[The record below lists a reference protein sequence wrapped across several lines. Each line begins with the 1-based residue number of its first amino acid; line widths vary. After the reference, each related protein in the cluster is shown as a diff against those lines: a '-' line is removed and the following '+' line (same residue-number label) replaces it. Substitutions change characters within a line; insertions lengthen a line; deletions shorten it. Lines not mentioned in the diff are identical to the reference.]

1 MLRHTL
7 PDYWGRLQ
15 YSNQTIPYFTNSKM
29 QSFHTPTSLKFTS
42 HLSITRQ
49 TIVMIELSLPV
60 QVWTWSELFIL
71 FSLSYYVHC
80 WNRICWVELLFTPSS
95 KILFDIETKCYLVE
109 WHTNR
114 TLRSI
119 NWIASPIQWT
129 WNFGEL
135 REMVRDREAWCA
147 AVHGVAKSR
156 TQLSN
161 WTATASWEENI
172 HYWWTVYTFLFS
184 HKAKSYTL

>member
-1 MLRHTL
+1 
-7 PDYWGRLQ
+7 
-15 YSNQTIPYFTNSKM
+15 M
-29 QSFHTPTSLKFTS
+29 QSFHIPTSLKFTS

-60 QVWTWSELFIL
+60 HVWTWSELFIL

-80 WNRICWVELLFTPSS
+80 WNHICWVELLFTPSS

-135 REMVRDREAWCA
+135 REMARDREAWCA
-147 AVHGVAKSR
+147 AVHEVAKSR
-156 TQLSN
+156 TQLNS
-161 WTATASWEENI
+161 WTDWLVISTIFRTASHLTRE
-172 HYWWTVYTFLFS
+172 VP
-184 HKAKSYTL
+184 KATRGSLTTGKTCHDKLNVEFVDITCKMNGALN